1 MLNIATQLCINID
14 KFLLTTSSEKRACS
28 SSAGGIGELNSSSC
42 SGTVSFRLISGGSL
56 LPKQHRK
63 PRPCRVLFL
72 GGMVAVVTN
81 VAVMALDQEGRV
93 RGPGS
98 REGGEEQGKAAI

>member
-1 MLNIATQLCINID
+1 MGA
-14 KFLLTTSSEKRACS
+14 
-28 SSAGGIGELNSSSC
+28 LNSSSC

-72 GGMVAVVTN
+72 GGMMAVATQVAV
-81 VAVMALDQEGRV
+81 AVQVQEDRGRGQGAG
-93 RGPGS
+93 RGSGA
-98 REGGEEQGKAAI
+98 EDEAAI